1 MQKKLLGVAGCAALM
16 FGLAA
21 CSGEDGT
28 NGVNGLNGADGKDG
42 ASCTVKALK
51 KDLGYKILCG
61 GDSVGVLL
69 NGEDGENGASCNV
82 MALKDASKGY
92 KVLCNGDS
100 LGLLLNGT
108 KGADGKDGKDGKDG
122 DDGESCTTSSTDDGV
137 KITCGDKSEV
147 IKDGASCSAKETA
160 DKAGKKG
167 LEVSCGGTVVGTIW
181 DGDAGVA
188 GKNGESCTATK
199 VTKDG
204 LDGLEVTCGTTKVG
218 TLWDGKNCASVDNN
232 DGTVTVTC
240 GDADPVTITKA
251 MCGETSYDPAD
262 KFCVLGKLYDKCG
275 GKTFTIN
282 TQYCDNGVVTD
293 LCSEYKEYRNGDI
306 KWVKDRA
313 IKDGEFCWHG
323 MIVQKC
329 DDAEYGDLEFCGKTK
344 DEKNDAVM
352 SFKDCP
358 SMTATKKQINEYVD
372 LAFSQIGIDV
382 FATASDEEVAGE
394 TSLFGDLIGDAI
406 THHTSSEM
414 VAFKAAFE
422 LAKTYCVAGYSE
434 IKEECGTT
442 EYNPLEEFCDIR
454 DNHVYK
460 FVKNDKV
467 LTRTVRV
474 QTGTNWLG
482 QPQYSNVDQNY
493 KLTWMAENLAFEYK
507 LPKVIVEMD
516 GEEITNKSLDV
527 SAGKVAYEEEAYENF
542 EATEGRYYTWNAAMG
557 VGDFRSTLEPEEL
570 DALDKKDSVV
580 GACPAGWRLPTKA
593 ELQALSAQA
602 ADVEVENGFED
613 LDFNVNYLG
622 FYKAGAAKETDKA
635 YFWSSVDSDDY
646 AYGLVITSKIASDVK
661 LSNKADAYT
670 IRCVKED
677 ILN

>member
-262 KFCVLGKLYDKCG
+262 QFCVLGKLYDKCG

-293 LCSEYKEYRNGDI
+293 LCSEYKTYRNGSI

-313 IKDGEFCWHG
+313 LKDGEFCWHG
-323 MIVQKC
+323 MIVEKC
-329 DDAEYGDLEFCGKTK
+329 DGAEYGDLEFCGKTK
-344 DEKNDAVM
+344 DMKKDSVI
-352 SFKDCP
+352 SFNDCP
-358 SMTATKKQINEYVD
+358 NMELTKNRIKSELTAAFNE
-372 LAFSQIGIDV
+372 IGITIFPV
-382 FATASDEEVAGE
+382 ASDEEEEAAEE
-394 TSLFGDLIGDAI
+394 TSLFGDLIGNTLAHHSSAEMEAFTDLFAI
-406 THHTSSEM
+406 
-414 VAFKAAFE
+414 
-422 LAKTYCVAGYSE
+422 AKNSCVDGYNAV
-434 IKEECGTT
+434 KKECGTT
-442 EYNPLEEFCDIR
+442 EYDQTKEFCDIR
-454 DNHVYK
+454 DNHIYK
-460 FVKNDKV
+460 FVKNS
-467 LTRTVRV
+467 TQFSRTVRV
-474 QTGTNWLG
+474 NILQTRTER
-482 QPQYSNVDQNY
+482 YT
-493 KLTWMAENLAFEYK
+493 LTWMAENLAFEYK
-507 LPKVIVEMD
+507 LPKVIEVKE
-516 GEEITNKSLDV
+516 GEEVVSRSLDV
-527 SAGKVAYEEEAYENF
+527 SAGKVSYEEDAYENF
-542 EATEGRYYTWNAAMG
+542 EATEGRYYTWNAATG
-557 VGDFRSTLEPEEL
+557 AEDFRNDLTTAQLT
-570 DALDKKDSVV
+570 ALDEKDTVI
-580 GACPAGWRLPTKA
+580 GACPAGWRLPTR
-593 ELQALSAQA
+593 EEFQTISDLA
-602 ADVEVENGFED
+602 ADPDTENGFED
-613 LDFNVNYLG
+613 LKFNINYLG
-622 FYKAGAAKETDKA
+622 FYKAGAATDTEKA
-635 YFWSSVDSDDY
+635 YFWSSVASGNDY
-646 AYGLVITSKIASDVK
+646 AYGLVVTSKIDSEVK

-670 IRCVKED
+670 IRCVKESIID
-677 ILN
+677 